1 MKLATQYLLVFMLL
15 TAQLYAAEVYSPD
28 SGDKQLNE
36 ILEKINQN
44 INRKHKIRLAKFVD
58 KVADD
63 FQIPPMKVEELFN
76 HYEFNAADVLMSV
89 AIADVSGEPL
99 KNIAGLYY
107 KHKDKGWKYTLNHL
121 NIKKDSKVFEQIKKD
136 LNTEY

>member
-1 MKLATQYLLVFMLL
+1 MLL
-15 TAQLYAAEVYSPD
+15 TAQLYAADVYNPD

-36 ILEKINQN
+36 TLEQINKN
-44 INRKHKIRLAKFVD
+44 INRKHKKRLAKFVD

-89 AIADVSGEPL
+89 SIADVSGEPL
-99 KNIAGLYY
+99 KNVAGLYY
-107 KHKDKGWKYTLNHL
+107 KHNSKGWKYTLNHL
-121 NIKKDSKVFEQIKKD
+121 NIRKNSKVFKQIKKD
-136 LNTEY
+136 IKTEY